1 MIVNRV
7 YLNDK
12 NMRRLCFLCGL
23 SLGLS
28 ACGPDLDPQ
37 KYLMKSILLSSY
49 EEYSFQYMGDLPQ
62 KMTGTDSIRLD
73 YKYYRDSTSIRQYNQ
88 SKLINRIQLVYSGSQ
103 LVKSKIK
110 WQFGRITYKDS
121 ILFSYSGGNL
131 SSFVHR
137 GGTYQVVVQKGNV
150 VSMKRGIG
158 VLSASY
164 TAAYDQVVNPL
175 KSLYWL
181 DHLILPS
188 GATTTLQPL
197 AIARYFSA
205 NNITLGVGQL
215 LGVTTTQRYFYSYLR
230 GILPK
235 AINYEIEEAKSKVTD
250 LVYAFDIQYVKRDSS
265 APLP

>member
-1 MIVNRV
+1 
-7 YLNDK
+7 
-12 NMRRLCFLCGL
+12 MRKLCVICFAM
-23 SLGLS
+23 LGVS

-37 KYLMKSILLSSY
+37 KYLIKSILLSSY
-49 EEYSFQYMGDLPQ
+49 QEYSFEYLGNRPQ
-62 KMTGTDSIRLD
+62 KMTGTDSIRFD

-88 SKLINRIQLVYSGSQ
+88 SKLVTRVQLVYSGSQ

-110 WQFGRITYKDS
+110 WQFGRISYKDS

-137 GGTYQVVVQKGNV
+137 GGTYQVVVQRGNV
-150 VSMKRGIG
+150 VSMKRGIN
-158 VLSASY
+158 VVSASY
-164 TAAYDQVVNPL
+164 TAAYDQVANPL

-197 AIARYFSA
+197 AIARYFSV

-215 LGVTTTQRYFYSYLR
+215 LGVTTTQRYFYNYLR

-235 AINYEIEEAKSKVTD
+235 TINYEIEDAKSKVTD
-250 LVYAFDIQYVKRDSS
+250 LVYAFDIQYVKRDPSV
-265 APLP
+265 PLP